1 MTFMTVPTLV
11 QMTELEHNS
20 ATFGSSSGEVRW
32 GNFLSEKAGESLRM
46 TQPNLG
52 SGGRR
57 MRARACARRRTS
69 VTILQH
75 PSSADASSDA
85 PCEMSVGNCR
95 KWGIRR
101 AKPNTQSDC
110 DKTHAFCMQTTRVIS
125 CTETFDKCRPIVKSC
140 PVEFERCECTGLF
153 GRDITLAADC
163 ATVDSEE
170 VGRDASADCSWIAI
184 RTSQNRSSGKT
195 QGEVVSLFSFLLP

>member
-1 MTFMTVPTLV
+1 MTFLTVPTLV
-11 QMTELEHNS
+11 QITELEHNS
-20 ATFGSSSGEVRW
+20 ATFGSSSGVVRW
-32 GNFLSEKAGESLRM
+32 GNFPSEKTGESLRM
-46 TQPNLG
+46 HMAEFGWQGELAH
-52 SGGRR
+52 
-57 MRARACARRRTS
+57 MRAGARAQAHLW
-69 VTILQH
+69 ILQH

-140 PVEFERCECTGLF
+140 PAEFERCECTGLF
-153 GRDITLAADC
+153 GRDITLATDC

-170 VGRDASADCSWIAI
+170 VGRDTSADCSWIAI